1 MARLLFVRVLLNFLK
16 IGPSHYAP
24 SPKKNTPSA
33 SKRDVSSSTSKQRLR
48 ESKTTAFNW
57 VFSTAVVVVR
67 TIITDRLS
75 PVSTMTAADSPIVVG
90 TRLPSTRPTRD
101 GASYTSVLHYIKTV
115 RSNSVRFN

>member
-1 MARLLFVRVLLNFLK
+1 MARILFVCVMRTLNFLK

-33 SKRDVSSSTSKQRLR
+33 SKRDVSSSSSKQRLR

-67 TIITDRLS
+67 TIITDRLF
-75 PVSTMTAADSPIVVG
+75 
-90 TRLPSTRPTRD
+90 LPFRR
-101 GASYTSVLHYIKTV
+101 
-115 RSNSVRFN
+115 